1 MSTSPALSATQDPTM
16 HTQVDGRSYLPER
29 ISVIAALSHIRSA
42 RKSPKNVD
50 AVYVYAFTGRDGI
63 PLHVVYIH
71 HTPGRWH
78 GVKDVI
84 DVYEIPTATL
94 TDL

>member
-1 MSTSPALSATQDPTM
+1 MSSSPALSTTQHPTLY
-16 HTQVDGRSYLPER
+16 TQVDGVRYRPET
-29 ISVIAALSHIRSA
+29 ITVIGVLSHISSA
-42 RKSPKNVD
+42 RKTPTHVD
-50 AVYVYAFTGRDGI
+50 AVNVYAFTGRDGI

-71 HTPGRWH
+71 HIPGRWH
-78 GVKDVI
+78 GANDVI

>member
-1 MSTSPALSATQDPTM
+1 MSTSPILSTTQHPTV
-16 HTQVDGRSYLPER
+16 HTQVDGLSYGPER
-29 ISVIAALSHIRSA
+29 VSVIAALSHIRSA
-42 RKSPKNVD
+42 RKSSKNVD
-50 AVYVYAFTGRDGI
+50 AVHVYAFTGRDGI

-78 GVKDVI
+78 GVRDVI